1 MTGVFCGDTTAL
13 AVQLQSLERAVGTP
27 SYRFTGPES
36 FVAGMLIEAGCE
48 GLSVAQC
55 HLPTQDP
62 AGMLDRS
69 AFAVKSSFIDAPLPD
84 AGVSAVVDA
93 VGGFQDQAPGLGGAV
108 VFDSFGG
115 AVGRVDPG
123 ATAFVHRR
131 ALADIEMSV
140 TLSSA
145 VASPQS
151 DAATA
156 WLAATAGTLAPHAS
170 GSYQNYIDPTLEDW
184 QTAYY
189 GKNLERLVQVKGAV
203 DPDAVF
209 RFAQSIPTATPSP
222 SR

>member
-1 MTGVFCGDTTAL
+1 
-13 AVQLQSLERAVGTP
+13 
-27 SYRFTGPES
+27 
-36 FVAGMLIEAGCE
+36 MLIEAGCE

-115 AVGRVDPG
+115 AVGHVDPG

-140 TLSSA
+140 TLSSRA
-145 VASPQS
+145 GGPPRSPMPPRRGWRPRPGRS
-151 DAATA
+151 
-156 WLAATAGTLAPHAS
+156 PHAS